1 MSATIQPRTLHASAN
16 TLKSVVSFLLLLL
29 LFATRALAGE
39 SALAWDA
46 SPDPRV
52 TGCNVYAGQASGSY
66 SLKFDAGLATSYTV
80 KNLAEGST
88 YYFAVTARDE
98 TGEESAY
105 SNQASA
111 KIPYSVPGA
120 DFSANVTSGVAP
132 ITVNFT
138 SATTGTVTGYAWNFG
153 DGGTSAQMN
162 PAHAYAAPGTYTVS
176 LTVNG
181 PGGMK
186 TATKQGYIVV
196 KTPPPV
202 ASFAATPTSG
212 VAPLAVAF
220 SNTSTGAITSYL
232 WDFGNGAS
240 SIQASP
246 TYTYPAA
253 GTYTVKLTA
262 TGPGGSNA
270 ADQDRLHRRVG
281 VAPNN
286 QAPERHD
293 SETERTPH
301 NHTGGVGD
309 IRGRR
314 QRP

>member
-1 MSATIQPRTLHASAN
+1 MVVSRHDLGEKTMSATIQPRTLHASAN
-16 TLKSVVSFLLLLL
+16 ALKLVVSFLLLL

-52 TGCNVYAGQASGSY
+52 IGYNVYAGQASGSY

-88 YYFAVTARDE
+88 NYFAVTARDE
-98 TGEESAY
+98 TGEESAH

-111 KIPYSVPGA
+111 KHPLQRPGA
-120 DFSANVTSGVAP
+120 DFSANVTSGIAP

-153 DGGTSAQMN
+153 DGGTSTQMN

-196 KTPPPV
+196 NPRPR
-202 ASFAATPTSG
+202 SR
-212 VAPLAVAF
+212 
-220 SNTSTGAITSYL
+220 
-232 WDFGNGAS
+232 
-240 SIQASP
+240 ASP
-246 TYTYPAA
+246 RPRRPAS
-253 GTYTVKLTA
+253 L
-262 TGPGGSNA
+262 PW
-270 ADQDRLHRRVG
+270 R
-281 VAPNN
+281 
-286 QAPERHD
+286 
-293 SETERTPH
+293 
-301 NHTGGVGD
+301 
-309 IRGRR
+309 
-314 QRP
+314 